1 MWLEETGEYCMDSND
16 TPFFHMCLF
25 RSAAIVIKHGAS
37 P

>member
-1 MWLEETGEYCMDSND
+1 MWLEETGECRIDSND
-16 TPFFHMCLF
+16 TSFFHMCLF